1 MIPVV
6 ILLMNSLK
14 MLLTAVLRGTTLQKE
29 NYFKMQI
36 SLVVKRFLFT
46 ARLTVIA
53 LDERERIPSADLNEI
68 FWDKGQSWDTNSA
81 APQQGRTPNDNIS
94 KLSFR
99 REFGIVGSFVVRSL
113 ARSCLTSVS
122 NASLNLWLIIVLI
135 KLRVTQIKWFI
146 ASAKIKQK

>member
-29 NYFKMQI
+29 NYFKKQI

-68 FWDKGQSWDTNSA
+68 FWDKGHS
-81 APQQGRTPNDNIS
+81 GTPIRPPPSRGEHQMTTFPN
-94 KLSFR
+94 
-99 REFGIVGSFVVRSL
+99 
-113 ARSCLTSVS
+113 
-122 NASLNLWLIIVLI
+122 
-135 KLRVTQIKWFI
+135 
-146 ASAKIKQK
+146 

>member
-14 MLLTAVLRGTTLQKE
+14 MLLTAVLRGPTLQKE
-29 NYFKMQI
+29 NYLKQI

-81 APQQGRTPNDNIS
+81 AP
-94 KLSFR
+94 
-99 REFGIVGSFVVRSL
+99 
-113 ARSCLTSVS
+113 
-122 NASLNLWLIIVLI
+122 
-135 KLRVTQIKWFI
+135 
-146 ASAKIKQK
+146 